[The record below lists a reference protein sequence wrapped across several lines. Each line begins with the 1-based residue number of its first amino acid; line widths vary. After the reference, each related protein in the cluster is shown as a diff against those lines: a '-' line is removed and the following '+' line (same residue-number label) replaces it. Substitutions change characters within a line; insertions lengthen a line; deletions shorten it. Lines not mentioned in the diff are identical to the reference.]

1 MWKVPEG
8 TNTMPI
14 GLEGT
19 QREEAATPCNCPSL
33 GVDFPDLFLLQLFIA
48 RADAQRATEKMKFF
62 VILT

>member
-1 MWKVPEG
+1 
-8 TNTMPI
+8 MPI

-19 QREEAATPCNCPSL
+19 QREEGATPWSCPSL

-48 RADAQRATEKMKFF
+48 SADAQKATKKMKFF